1 MEKVYHSIGGID
13 ISVILAF
20 PDNVGGL
27 SSPYVFL
34 GSAITVSYSVHR
46 AKVPVYN
53 LGETTVSGFSIG
65 KKTVAG
71 SIIKAVMEDDEL
83 EEFLLEKL
91 PKMQSI
97 NKNESIIPV
106 TKLSY
111 SQDSSSIMKDDLLPF
126 NIILVF
132 SSEYKQ
138 VEREEVIYGCNIISN
153 GKVLSAMD
161 LFTEDQISFVAK
173 DVRQIG
179 DVKYG
184 EVGLMGSKNENNIK
198 TISSLFSKVGTK
210 YV

>member
-13 ISVILAF
+13 INVILAF
-20 PDNVGGL
+20 PDDVGGL

-46 AKVPVYN
+46 AKSPVFN
-53 LGETTVSGFSIG
+53 LGESTVSGFSIG

-97 NKNESIIPV
+97 KKDKEVVSV

-111 SQDSSSIMKDDLLPF
+111 SKDSSSIMKDDLLPF

-138 VEREEVIYGCNIISN
+138 VEREEVIYGCNVISN

-173 DVRQIG
+173 DVRQVG
-179 DVKYG
+179 EVKA
-184 EVGLMGSKNENNIK
+184 EQVGLMNSVNEGNVK
-198 TISSLFSKVGTK
+198 TISSLFTRKGG
-210 YV
+210 